1 MTEKSPEL
9 IVCAAI
15 RFRERNQKDINL
27 IREGSEL
34 IIPMV
39 RHYSPD
45 GRNVIDSL
53 RPLYEDKELKELE
66 QGFITN
72 FGRFVDRKEALKIAK
87 ENNQIRYSIGY
98 EPDELYSEMIY

>member
-1 MTEKSPEL
+1 MLGEFKRKPRRVEL
-9 IVCAAI
+9 V
-15 RFRERNQKDINL
+15 
-27 IREGSEL
+27 
-34 IIPMV
+34 IPMV

-45 GRNVIDSL
+45 GRDVIESIQSC
-53 RPLYEDKELKELE
+53 YEDKELKELE